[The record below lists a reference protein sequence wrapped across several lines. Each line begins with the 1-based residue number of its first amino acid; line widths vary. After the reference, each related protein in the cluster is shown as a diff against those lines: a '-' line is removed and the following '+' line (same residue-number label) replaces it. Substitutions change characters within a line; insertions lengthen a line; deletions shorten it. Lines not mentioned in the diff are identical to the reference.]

1 MKGLSRATT
10 AADFIS
16 KATSG
21 EMKKEK
27 KANTNLSNVRFTDT
41 QWKLIYK
48 VLEISNI
55 RTKTALFNTIAEFMR
70 SDFNYLDYVDYLD
83 FITGRG
89 VKGSGKAYPI
99 QKNRA
104 YEFFYELYEDYR
116 VNWVNIRV
124 RGVIIIA
131 ILHYAKNKLNLDLNE
146 LLEGVS
152 DEQQG
157 NDERRI

>member
-1 MKGLSRATT
+1 M
-10 AADFIS
+10 
-16 KATSG
+16 
-21 EMKKEK
+21 
-27 KANTNLSNVRFTDT
+27 SNVRFTDT

-83 FITGRG
+83 FITGIG
-89 VKGSGKAYPI
+89 VKGSGQAYPI

-146 LLEGVS
+146 LLKGVS
-152 DEQQG
+152 D
-157 NDERRI
+157 

>member
-1 MKGLSRATT
+1 MKRLSRATT

-16 KATSG
+16 QATSG

-27 KANTNLSNVRFTDT
+27 KTNTNLSNVRFTNT
-41 QWKLIYK
+41 QWKLIDQ

-55 RTKTALFNTIAEFMR
+55 RTKTALFSTVAEFMR
-70 SDFNYLDYVDYLD
+70 SDFNCLDYVDYLD
-83 FITGRG
+83 FITGIG

-99 QKNRA
+99 KKNRA

-124 RGVIIIA
+124 RGVIILA

-146 LLEGVS
+146 LLKRVS
-152 DEQQG
+152 DK
-157 NDERRI
+157 

>member
-1 MKGLSRATT
+1 MKALSRVTT

-83 FITGRG
+83 FITGVG
-89 VKGSGKAYPI
+89 VKGSGEAYSI

-124 RGVIIIA
+124 RGVIILA

-146 LLEGVS
+146 LLEGV
-152 DEQQG
+152 
-157 NDERRI
+157 NDE

>member
-1 MKGLSRATT
+1 MKRLSRATT
-10 AADFIS
+10 AVDFIS
-16 KATSG
+16 QATSG

-27 KANTNLSNVRFTDT
+27 KTNTNLSNVRFTNT
-41 QWKLIYK
+41 QWKLIDQ

-55 RTKTALFNTIAEFMR
+55 RTKTALFSTVAEFMR
-70 SDFNYLDYVDYLD
+70 SDFNCLDYVDYLD
-83 FITGRG
+83 FITGIG

-99 QKNRA
+99 KKNRA

-124 RGVIIIA
+124 RGVIILA

-146 LLEGVS
+146 LLKRVS
-152 DEQQG
+152 DE
-157 NDERRI
+157 

>member
-1 MKGLSRATT
+1 MKRLSRATT
-10 AADFIS
+10 AVDFIS
-16 KATSG
+16 QATSG

-27 KANTNLSNVRFTDT
+27 KTNTNLSNVRFTNT
-41 QWKLIYK
+41 QWKLIDQ

-55 RTKTALFNTIAEFMR
+55 RTKTALFSTVAEFMR
-70 SDFNYLDYVDYLD
+70 SDFNCFDYVDYLD
-83 FITGRG
+83 FITGIG

-124 RGVIIIA
+124 RGVIVLA
-131 ILHYAKNKLNLDLNE
+131 ILHYAKNKLNLDLNN
-146 LLEGVS
+146 LLS
-152 DEQQG
+152 SIK
-157 NDERRI
+157 NKS

>member
-1 MKGLSRATT
+1 MNALSRAKT

-48 VLEISNI
+48 VLDISNI

-83 FITGRG
+83 FITGVG
-89 VKGSGKAYPI
+89 VKGSGKAYTI

-124 RGVIIIA
+124 RGVIILA

-152 DEQQG
+152 DE
-157 NDERRI
+157 

>member
-1 MKGLSRATT
+1 MKALSRATT

-83 FITGRG
+83 FITGVG

-116 VNWVNIRV
+116 INWVNIRV
-124 RGVIIIA
+124 RGVIILA

-146 LLEGVS
+146 LLEGV
-152 DEQQG
+152 
-157 NDERRI
+157 NDE

>member
-1 MKGLSRATT
+1 MKLSRATT
-10 AADFIS
+10 AEAFIS

-27 KANTNLSNVRFTDT
+27 KPNTNLSSVRFTDT

-55 RTKTALFNTIAEFMR
+55 STKTALFNTIAEFMR

-83 FITGRG
+83 FITGVG
-89 VKGSGKAYPI
+89 VSGSGKAYPI

-104 YEFFYELYEDYR
+104 YEFFSELYEDYR

-124 RGVIIIA
+124 RGVIILA

-146 LLEGVS
+146 LLEGIL
-152 DEQQG
+152 DE
-157 NDERRI
+157 

>member
-1 MKGLSRATT
+1 MKRLSRATT

-27 KANTNLSNVRFTDT
+27 KANTNLSNVRFTNT
-41 QWKLIYK
+41 QWKLIDK

-55 RTKTALFNTIAEFMR
+55 RTKTSLFSSIAEFMR
-70 SDFNYLDYVDYLD
+70 SDFNYLDYVEHLD
-83 FITGRG
+83 FITGVG
-89 VKGSGKAYPI
+89 VKGSGKAYAI

-124 RGVIIIA
+124 RGVIILA

-152 DEQQG
+152 DE
-157 NDERRI
+157 